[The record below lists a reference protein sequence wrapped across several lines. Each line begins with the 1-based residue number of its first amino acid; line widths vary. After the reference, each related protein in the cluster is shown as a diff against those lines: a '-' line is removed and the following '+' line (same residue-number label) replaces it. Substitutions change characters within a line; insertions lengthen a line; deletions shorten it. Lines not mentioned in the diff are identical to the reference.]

1 MSPNSDSAWLLLTPS
16 AASTAAAGAS
26 AKSVVSARA
35 TARMADPRRAFL
47 FGRQWAA
54 RLEETGGRGNTVRIR
69 SYSTAI
75 GKFSPPGCGEFGRHG
90 RQRPAGRAE
99 DGGTGAP

>member
-35 TARMADPRRAFL
+35 TARMAYPRRAVW

-54 RLEETGGRGNTVRIR
+54 SLEETGGRGSTIRIR
-69 SYSTAI
+69 TYSTAI
-75 GKFSPPGCGEFGRHG
+75 GQFSKRGGGELGI
-90 RQRPAGRAE
+90 PATDAPAVRAASA
-99 DGGTGAP
+99 GP